1 LSVISCQ
8 FLIFDFCLLIFDFA
22 FSMAHYPKDIKPW
35 SRLDSETV
43 YTCRIFSL
51 RKDRN
56 RSPRDGR
63 EHDFFVLDSGDWVN
77 IIPVTPDDE
86 VVLIHQYRHG
96 IDDITLE
103 IPGGMVDPHD
113 PSPLHAA
120 RREMQEETG
129 YDTDDVIP
137 LGAIHPN
144 PAIQGNRC
152 HTFLARNVSKQF
164 ETNFDTTEE
173 TEVVLVPYR
182 QIPDLVRQGRITHA
196 LVVTAFYWYELL
208 RQAKL

>member
-1 LSVISCQ
+1 
-8 FLIFDFCLLIFDFA
+8 
-22 FSMAHYPKDIKPW
+22 MADRSHKKIQPW
-35 SRLDSETV
+35 QRLDSETL

-77 IIPVTPDDE
+77 IVPVTSDDE

-113 PSPLHAA
+113 LSPLHAA

-129 YDTDDVIP
+129 YDSDDIIP
-137 LGAIHPN
+137 LGSIHPN

-152 HTFLARNVSKQF
+152 HTFLARNVEKRF
-164 ETNFDTTEE
+164 EPHFDTTEE
-173 TEVVLVPYR
+173 AEVLLVPAA
-182 QIPDLVRQGRITHA
+182 QLSELVQQGKITHA
-196 LVVTAFYWYELL
+196 LVVTAFYWYDLL
-208 RQAKL
+208 RRG